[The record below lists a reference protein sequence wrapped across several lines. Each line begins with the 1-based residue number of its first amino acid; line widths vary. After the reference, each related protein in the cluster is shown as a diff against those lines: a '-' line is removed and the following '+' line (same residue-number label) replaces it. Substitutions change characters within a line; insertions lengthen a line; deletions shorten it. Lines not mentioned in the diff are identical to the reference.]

1 MVVFGDWRKEEKTSP
16 TFWRNSVEVLTGF
29 VNSVWNKESP
39 QISAERS
46 KLPVVLVLV
55 LVQARRFL
63 KVPGSLLLESL
74 LTR

>member
-1 MVVFGDWRKEEKTSP
+1 MVVFGDRRKEEKTSP

-39 QISAERS
+39 QISAGRS
-46 KLPVVLVLV
+46 KLPVVLV

>member
-39 QISAERS
+39 QISAERL
-46 KLPVVLVLV
+46 KLPVVLV